1 MPSRPLSEDKRD
13 AILRLVEN
21 TSTPDHA
28 ALVEIHQRRRRLQL
42 ARLLQ
47 ITEQMLE
54 HAKEGDWA
62 AVDQLEDV
70 RNAELVECFEM
81 QHEQPSLLIAE
92 ALGMLLSLNDQ
103 IVHLVTEARQQVAA
117 AHNHEFGQK
126 AKASMY
132 TVLQ

>member
-13 AILRLVEN
+13 ATLRLIEN
-21 TSTPDHA
+21 NSAPDHA

-47 ITEQMLE
+47 ITEQMLA
-54 HAKEGDWA
+54 HAQVGEWEELDR
-62 AVDQLEDV
+62 LEDV
-70 RNAELVECFEM
+70 RHAELVECFEM

-103 IVHLVTEARQQVAA
+103 IVALVQDARQQVAA
-117 AHNHEFGQK
+117 AHNREFGQK
-126 AKASMY
+126 TKASMY